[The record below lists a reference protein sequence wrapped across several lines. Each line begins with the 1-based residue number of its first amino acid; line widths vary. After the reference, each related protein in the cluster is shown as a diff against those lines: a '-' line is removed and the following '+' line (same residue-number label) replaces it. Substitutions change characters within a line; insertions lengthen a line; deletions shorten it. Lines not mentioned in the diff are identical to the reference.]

1 MNPTPGETF
10 SSVVAGGGGAGLRS
24 ESRERRARELS
35 EARRKRDRAE
45 MEART
50 PYNVSIKIF
59 TLQYFFHIYQLEQH
73 PGGGQ
78 QVAGPPAPPLISHRQ
93 HSEQLSF

>member
-1 MNPTPGETF
+1 MTPAPGETF
-10 SSVVAGGGGAGLRS
+10 FSVVAGGGGAGLRS

-59 TLQYFFHIYQLEQH
+59 TLQYFSTRLRSRYRS
-73 PGGGQ
+73 
-78 QVAGPPAPPLISHRQ
+78 ISA
-93 HSEQLSF
+93 

>member
-1 MNPTPGETF
+1 MTPAPGETF
-10 SSVVAGGGGAGLRS
+10 FSVVAGGGGAGLRS

-35 EARRKRDRAE
+35 EARRKRDRAG

-50 PYNVSIKIF
+50 P
-59 TLQYFFHIYQLEQH
+59 YFFHIYQLDQH

-78 QVAGPPAPPLISHRQ
+78 QVAGPPVSPLISHWQ
-93 HSEQLSF
+93 HSDQLSF